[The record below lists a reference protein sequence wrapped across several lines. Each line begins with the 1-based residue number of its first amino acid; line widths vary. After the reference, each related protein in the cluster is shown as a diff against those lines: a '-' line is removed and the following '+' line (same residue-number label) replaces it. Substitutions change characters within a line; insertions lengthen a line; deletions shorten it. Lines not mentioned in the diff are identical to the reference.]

1 MHGSLCAFLCF
12 RALYVL
18 IIACPL
24 APVNSNFTKAQNS
37 ISNFSL
43 CIYDNKSYLSI
54 LSELFFPLYSLFD
67 FCHKLRGAHLVTH
80 TNSVLVCFFVSALL
94 RSVYCIFFRVLSVF
108 RSVRLFLS
116 FCAFALICVMCDTF
130 LYIAHICAIIS
141 TEPFPH

>member
-37 ISNFSL
+37 VSNFSL
-43 CIYDNKSYLSI
+43 CIYDNKSHLSA
-54 LSELFFPLYSLFD
+54 LSELFFPIYSLFD
-67 FCHKLRGAHLVTH
+67 FCHKLRGTHLVTH

-94 RSVYCIFFRVLSVF
+94 RSVYCIFSVFYPFF
-108 RSVRLFLS
+108 RSVCLFLS
-116 FCAFALICVMCDTF
+116 ICAFAHICVMCDTF